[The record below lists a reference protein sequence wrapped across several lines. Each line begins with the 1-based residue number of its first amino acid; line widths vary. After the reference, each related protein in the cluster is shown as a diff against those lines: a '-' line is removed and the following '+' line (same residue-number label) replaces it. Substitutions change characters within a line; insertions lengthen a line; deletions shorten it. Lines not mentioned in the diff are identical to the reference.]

1 MQELTVRDAR
11 PGDRDAI
18 RDLTLAAYE
27 EYAVPMRAFWEG
39 YRQNIVATLADPGP
53 AQQIVAEQDGA
64 LQGTVLLY
72 PPRSIRLAK
81 DEAPVDMSFPEIR
94 LLAVTPA
101 TRGRGVGAALMRE
114 CVRRAR
120 QSGEAVLSLHTTQLM
135 QAAVRMYARLGFVR
149 APELDF
155 HPAPGVTLEGYRL
168 DLGAP

>member
-1 MQELTVRDAR
+1 
-11 PGDRDAI
+11 
-18 RDLTLAAYE
+18 
-27 EYAVPMRAFWEG
+27 
-39 YRQNIVATLADPGP
+39 
-53 AQQIVAEQDGA
+53 
-64 LQGTVLLY
+64 
-72 PPRSIRLAK
+72 
-81 DEAPVDMSFPEIR
+81 VDMSFPEIR

-101 TRGRGVGAALMRE
+101 ARGRGVGAALMRE